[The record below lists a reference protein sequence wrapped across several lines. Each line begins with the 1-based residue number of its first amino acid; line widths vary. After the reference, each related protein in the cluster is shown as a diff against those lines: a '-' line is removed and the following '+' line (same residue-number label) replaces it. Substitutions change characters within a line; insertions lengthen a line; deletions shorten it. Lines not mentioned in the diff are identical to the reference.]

1 MQLYIKLNINHILIK
16 SMVKIKL
23 LLLALLFVAIPNFL
37 WAYTKDKVV
46 TFGELSYKVL
56 VADGTPGVQPTLM
69 FVGTTKTGHVDIPA
83 TVNDGNGITFKVTEI
98 GAEGDY
104 NCKNVTSVTMPESIV
119 KIKDGSFSDSQITKI
134 VIPKNVA
141 TIETNAWIKM
151 SKNPEC
157 HVAPGNPNFE
167 SDDYGVLYTKGKKEL
182 RTVPYN
188 IMSKVSGDTYTV
200 NTTVTYITKGAF
212 RDSENLKKIKLPT
225 TLEKVDD
232 FWLFR

>member
-1 MQLYIKLNINHILIK
+1 
-16 SMVKIKL
+16 MVKIKL
-23 LLLALLFVAIPNFL
+23 LLLALLFAAIPNFL

-46 TFGELSYKVL
+46 TFEGLSYKVL
-56 VADGTPGVQPTLM
+56 EEDGHGKDPKLM

-83 TVNDGNGITFKVTEI
+83 TVNDGRGITFKVTEI

-119 KIKDGSFSDSQITKI
+119 KINDGSFSDSKITRI
-134 VIPKNVA
+134 DIPKNVA
-141 TIETNAWIKM
+141 EIQTNAWIKL

-157 HVAPGNPNFE
+157 HVASENPKFE
-167 SDDYGVLYTKGKKEL
+167 SDENGVLYTKGKTEL

-188 IMSKVSGDTYTV
+188 IMSKVGGDTYTV
-200 NTTVTYITKGAF
+200 NITVKYITKAAF

-225 TLEKVDD
+225 TLEKP
-232 FWLFR
+232 

>member
-1 MQLYIKLNINHILIK
+1 MKLYIKLNINHILIK

-83 TVNDGNGITFKVTEI
+83 TVNDGKGITFKVTEI
-98 GAEGDY
+98 GSETGY
-104 NCKNVTSVTMPESIV
+104 NCKNVTSVKMPESIV
-119 KIKDGSFSDSQITKI
+119 KINDGSFSESTITRI
-134 VIPKNVA
+134 DIPKNVA
-141 TIETNAWIKM
+141 EIQTNAWIRLP
-151 SKNPEC
+151 KNPEC
-157 HVAPGNPNFE
+157 HVDSENPKFE
-167 SDDYGVLYTKGKKEL
+167 SDENGVLYTKGKTEL

-188 IMSKVSGDTYTV
+188 IMSKVVGDTYTV
-200 NTTVTYITKGAF
+200 NTTVKYITKGAF
-212 RDSENLKKIKLPT
+212 RDSENLKKN
-225 TLEKVDD
+225 
-232 FWLFR
+232 